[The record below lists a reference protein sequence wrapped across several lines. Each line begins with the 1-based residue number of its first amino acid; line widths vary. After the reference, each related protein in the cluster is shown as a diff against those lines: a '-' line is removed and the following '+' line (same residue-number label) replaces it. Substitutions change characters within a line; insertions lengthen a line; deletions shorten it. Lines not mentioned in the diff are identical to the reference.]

1 MALNGIFQQQTA
13 VFSNGWHIYIDEL
26 ILNNMKKSL
35 ILKAFSYFWEKNGRK
50 LLGFE
55 LIYLLYHIV
64 VG

>member
-1 MALNGIFQQQTA
+1 
-13 VFSNGWHIYIDEL
+13 
-26 ILNNMKKSL
+26 MKKSL